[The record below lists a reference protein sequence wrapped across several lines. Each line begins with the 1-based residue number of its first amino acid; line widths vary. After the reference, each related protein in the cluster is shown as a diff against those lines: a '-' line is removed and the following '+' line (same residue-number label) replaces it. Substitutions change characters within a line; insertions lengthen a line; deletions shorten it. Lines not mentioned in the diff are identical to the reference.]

1 MTRPQQ
7 GRGGYQHDDAPKFQK
22 PSNETFEAIIGKGN
36 PEKLIEE
43 AERVGKALADAKLTT
58 SQIRNIFGTA
68 RQIQMRWSKAGSD
81 TESKSYKDAVL
92 LRPKMHY
99 LAKRAEKGKKA
110 EGMVILQEVLEP
122 ALQRISENGKPNF
135 DRYNNFM
142 DFFEAIVAYHAK
154 HGGKAS

>member
-7 GRGGYQHDDAPKFQK
+7 GRGGYRQDDAPRFQK
-22 PSNETFEAIIGKGN
+22 TDDQTLKKIIVNGEADTLVNEAD
-36 PEKLIEE
+36 
-43 AERVGKALADAKLTT
+43 RVGEALGKAGLTT

-68 RQIQMRWSKAGSD
+68 RQIQMRWGKAGSD
-81 TESKSYKDAVL
+81 TESKSYRDAVL

-110 EGMVILQEVLEP
+110 EGMLILQEVLEP
-122 ALQRISENGKPNF
+122 ALKLIAENGKPVF
-135 DRYNNFM
+135 DRYNHFM